1 MKNLTKSI
9 NRLVK
14 AMEIQNKQLEQLR
27 EKDNN
32 ALGFAMLAMMFNSP
46 WNKPDADFYKKLQ
59 EDLKQKC

>member
-9 NRLVK
+9 NRLAK

-32 ALGFAMLAMMFNSP
+32 ALGFVMLAMMFNSP
-46 WNKPDADFYKKLQ
+46 YTKHDIDFYIKLQ
-59 EDLKQKC
+59 